1 MIAKKCT
8 RPEAWTLLNQY
19 TQSTGLIKHAL
30 AVEACMEA
38 YGEQQAAMRELSGDE
53 ASALIETYRITGLL
67 HDFDY
72 EKYPSAAEHPF
83 VGNKI
88 LAEQEWP
95 EDIRTA
101 IMGHAQ
107 YSGVPRDT
115 HLAQALFACDELAG
129 FLTAVSL
136 VKPTKSIFDVD
147 CKVCERSLKT
157 RLSRV
162 VSTAKTS
169 FKARRNWVW
178 IWTSTLPFAL
188 PLCAATLPRW
198 VSMVWP
204 RRPLEHNPSPFA
216 AEVSKQLYGDR
227 FRSPQFAAEMRCNGN
242 NNSFFFGGSR
252 SRSLTVIRR
261 DRFLSHPQ
269 PNPGNS
275 WKRNQR
281 FLFHAPGGLQK
292 RSCAR
297 NFC

>member
-1 MIAKKCT
+1 MIAKKRT

-38 YGEQQAAMRELSGDE
+38 YGQQQAAMRELSGDE

-147 CKVCERSLKT
+147 LQSVRKKLKDKAFARGVHREDIVQGAQELGVDLDNHIT
-157 RLSRV
+157 FCIAA
-162 VSTAKTS
+162 ST
-169 FKARRNWVW
+169 
-178 IWTSTLPFAL
+178 
-188 PLCAATLPRW
+188 PR
-198 VSMVWP
+198 
-204 RRPLEHNPSPFA
+204 
-216 AEVSKQLYGDR
+216 
-227 FRSPQFAAEMRCNGN
+227 
-242 NNSFFFGGSR
+242 
-252 SRSLTVIRR
+252 T
-261 DRFLSHPQ
+261 
-269 PNPGNS
+269 
-275 WKRNQR
+275 
-281 FLFHAPGGLQK
+281 
-292 RSCAR
+292 
-297 NFC
+297 